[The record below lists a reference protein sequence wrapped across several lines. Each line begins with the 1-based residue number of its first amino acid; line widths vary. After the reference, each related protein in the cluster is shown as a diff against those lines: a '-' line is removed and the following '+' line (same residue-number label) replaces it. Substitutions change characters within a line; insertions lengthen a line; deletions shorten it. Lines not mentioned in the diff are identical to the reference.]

1 MSARALIDALRRE
14 AALLQ
19 RGEFDALEAV
29 QAEKEQAARAM
40 GRRATQDEL
49 AMLRTLAQENER
61 LFSVALTACKRAK
74 SRLQA
79 VENSQSVIGYT
90 DEGNR
95 LSSSDRKTLSGRR
108 Y

>member
-14 AALLQ
+14 ALVLQ
-19 RGEFDALEAV
+19 RGDFDALEAV
-29 QAEKEQAARAM
+29 QAEKEQAATAM
-40 GRRATQDEL
+40 GQQATQDEL
-49 AMLRTLAQENER
+49 RTVRTLARENER
-61 LFSVALTACKRAK
+61 LFSVALTACKKAK